1 MASGLA
7 QRKVRV
13 PTGPRRGRRIRR
25 QAPRRDWYPYCINI
39 KGDLYRPGQHRFADQ
54 DVEMADADDRR
65 PSGRFYNRNKRKR
78 RYDEDEVE
86 DRRDGRHA
94 PMRRRLEESSVLKL
108 RRQLLTI
115 AESPARDA
123 QDDAQ
128 DISRIASDNAEDEE
142 FRSAFV
148 HLTVQLVGEQPFK
161 IPFTAAVILYLN
173 DTKPDLVKEVLEE
186 ARQVAQ
192 EKLEAGNWRG
202 FKLVL
207 RFFACLQG
215 LFEDGE
221 GVFSILEELFSR
233 AVDLQAASSEDAVG
247 LELVKII
254 LLTIPYV
261 IVAASGQ
268 EQNALDM
275 LEKTEIVASAPHALE
290 PLVDPYP
297 GDSEDKPFGFQ
308 SVIGHLQK
316 QLQKEASRGWKLA
329 CIPRVYTKREKEANA
344 DEENTVTKHS
354 FPAIAVPSPVNPGP
368 RPLFP
373 ETYFSLYADQDVE
386 TVPRTSDI
394 ASSLL
399 RDALVDTINILDFN
413 RNACAKFLLEIDC
426 YWAPDTFVKRATPF
440 DKIKDI
446 PEDQPTWKP
455 EDIAVD
461 AVFSQILSLPSAE
474 HKLVYYHSLITESCK
489 LAPAAVAPSLGR
501 AIRFLFRHLD
511 AMDMEVSY
519 RYMDWFAHHLSNF
532 EFRWKWIEWSED
544 ASRSDLH
551 PRKAFING
559 ALDKEIRLSFAKRIR
574 ETLPAEWPNL
584 IPEAKDKDTPDFKYE
599 SEQTPYAAEGRELLQ
614 LLKKKAPEEEIQEV
628 INKIHEQA
636 AEHGV
641 ADPLV
646 PSTDAYMTCICYIG
660 SKSLSHVL
668 SCIERCKERLLGVG
682 PASEAGR
689 RQIISSVFDYWSAQP
704 GIAVNIVDKLLNYTI
719 LSPLSV
725 VQWALS
731 DRLNAGRVLAE
742 SWAYE
747 MVSNTV
753 GKVTNRVRQIVAAK
767 LQRGLPAE
775 QVQTLDEVLVKER
788 EAMRQLFNFIDDAV
802 TGVAGGAADQFI
814 EEDGSNG
821 LDEEMGKLVKA
832 WGERWARVF
841 RRKAAVEESIVG
853 ESAVEA
859 KVAAMIAAL
868 EAEQAKAVEQAE
880 QEAAAVA
887 AALDTNGAIDAANG
901 EADAS
906 ADNNGAMAVDDAAP

>member
-1 MASGLA
+1 
-7 QRKVRV
+7 
-13 PTGPRRGRRIRR
+13 
-25 QAPRRDWYPYCINI
+25 
-39 KGDLYRPGQHRFADQ
+39 
-54 DVEMADADDRR
+54 MADADDRR

-78 RYDEDEVE
+78 GRYDEDEVE
-86 DRRDGRHA
+86 DRREGRHA
-94 PMRRRLEESSVLKL
+94 PMRRRIEESSVLKL

-128 DISRIASDNAEDEE
+128 DISRIASDNAEDED

-161 IPFTAAVILYLN
+161 IPFTAAVIMYLN
-173 DTKPDLVKEVLEE
+173 ETKPDLVKEVLEE
-186 ARQVAQ
+186 ARQFAQ
-192 EKLEAGNWRG
+192 EKLEAGNWRS

-207 RFFACLQG
+207 RFYACLQG

-221 GVFSILEELFSR
+221 GVFSVLEELFSR

-261 IVAASGQ
+261 IVAAPAQ

-297 GDSEDKPFGFQ
+297 SDTEDKPFGFQ
-308 SVIGHLQK
+308 SLIGLLQK
-316 QLQKEASRGWKLA
+316 QLQKEAARGWKLA
-329 CIPRVYTKREKEANA
+329 CIPRVYIKREKEGNV
-344 DEENTVTKHS
+344 DEEKTATKHS
-354 FPAIAVPSPVNPGP
+354 FPAITVPSPVNPGP
-368 RPLFP
+368 HPLFP

-394 ASSLL
+394 ASCLL

-511 AMDMEVSY
+511 AMDMEISY

-544 ASRSDLH
+544 ASGSDLH

-584 IPEAKDKDTPDFKYE
+584 IPESKDKDTPDFKYE
-599 SEQTPYAAEGRELLQ
+599 SDQTPYAAEGRELLQ

-682 PASEAGR
+682 PASESAR

-719 LSPLSV
+719 LSPMSV

-742 SWAYE
+742 SWVYE
-747 MVSNTV
+747 MVANTV

-775 QVQTLDEVLVKER
+775 QAQTLDEVLVKER
-788 EAMRQLFNFIDDAV
+788 EAMRQLFSLIDDAV

-821 LDEEMGKLVKA
+821 LGEDMGKLVKA

-841 RRKAAVEESIVG
+841 RRKGAVEESIVG

-859 KVAAMIAAL
+859 KVAAMAAAL
-868 EAEQAKAVEQAE
+868 EAEQAKAVEQEE
-880 QEAAAVA
+880 QEAAAAA
-887 AALDTNGAIDAANG
+887 AALDTNGAVNAANG
-901 EADAS
+901 EAETT
-906 ADNNGAMAVDDAAP
+906 ADNNGAMAVDDAAL

>member
-1 MASGLA
+1 
-7 QRKVRV
+7 
-13 PTGPRRGRRIRR
+13 
-25 QAPRRDWYPYCINI
+25 
-39 KGDLYRPGQHRFADQ
+39 
-54 DVEMADADDRR
+54 MADADDRR
-65 PSGRFYNRNKRKR
+65 PSGRFYNRNPKRKR
-78 RYDEDEVE
+78 GRYDDDEFE
-86 DRRDGRHA
+86 DRRDGRA
-94 PMRRRLEESSVLKL
+94 PMQRRRLEESSILKL
-108 RRQLLTI
+108 RRSLLTI

-128 DISRIASDNAEDEE
+128 DIARIASDNAEDED
-142 FRSAFV
+142 FKSAFV

-161 IPFTAAVILYLN
+161 IPFTAAVVLYLN

-215 LFEDGE
+215 LFADGE
-221 GVFSILEELFSR
+221 GVFSILDELFSR

-261 IVAASGQ
+261 ITASPGL

-297 GDSEDKPFGFQ
+297 GESEDKPFGFQ
-308 SVIGHLQK
+308 SVIGLLQK
-316 QLQKEASRGWKLA
+316 QLQKEASRGWKFS
-329 CIPRVYTKREKEANA
+329 CIPRVYIRREKEGGNA
-344 DEENTVTKHS
+344 DEEKVTTQHS
-354 FPAIAVPSPVNPGP
+354 FPAITIPSPVNPGH

-386 TVPRTSDI
+386 TVPKTSDI

-413 RNACAKFLLEIDC
+413 RIACAKFLLEIDC
-426 YWAPDTFVKRATPF
+426 YWAPGTFVKRATPF

-511 AMDMEVSY
+511 VMDMEISY
-519 RYMDWFAHHLSNF
+519 RYMDWFGHHLSNF
-532 EFRWKWIEWSED
+532 EFRWKWVEWTED
-544 ASRSDLH
+544 ANRSDLH
-551 PRKAFING
+551 PRKAFIYG

-574 ETLPAEWPNL
+574 ETLPAEWPDL
-584 IPEAKDKDTPDFKYE
+584 IPEVKDKDTPDFKYD
-599 SEQTPYAAEGRELLQ
+599 SDQTPYAAQGREILQ
-614 LLKKKAPEEEIQEV
+614 LLKKKAPEEDIQEV

-641 ADPLV
+641 ADPLI

-682 PASEAGR
+682 PASEAAR
-689 RQIISSVFDYWSAQP
+689 RQIISSVFDYWHAQP

-725 VQWALS
+725 VHWALN

-742 SWAYE
+742 SWVYE
-747 MVSNTV
+747 MVANTV

-767 LQRGLPAE
+767 LQRGLPVE
-775 QVQTLDEVLVKER
+775 QVHTLDEVLVKER
-788 EAMRQLFNFIDDAV
+788 EAMRQLFTFIDDAV

-814 EEDGSNG
+814 EADGSNG
-821 LDEEMGKLVKA
+821 LDEESGKLVKA

-853 ESAVEA
+853 EVAVEA
-859 KVAAMIAAL
+859 KIVAMNAAI
-868 EAEQAKAVEQAE
+868 EAEQAKAEQIKAEQAE
-880 QEAAAVA
+880 QEAAAAA
-887 AALDTNGAIDAANG
+887 AALDTNGAAGNDAANG
-901 EADAS
+901 AAEAI
-906 ADNNGAMAVDDAAP
+906 ADNNGAMAVDDAP